1 MPNRHRCQLL
11 HHSVLSALEAFPID
25 VVFHLAGTGV
35 PHREALRPDNQYWAN
50 VATTRALTDAILASG
65 YRGRLVFA
73 SSASVYGN
81 TGFHK
86 VTEDHPLTPCTEYGH
101 RKAEAEAWLTKHL
114 GSQCDLR
121 IARLFH
127 VFGLGQRK
135 LVVYDLCTR
144 ILAGHDPLV
153 VLGTGQEARDFVF
166 VRDAVRAL
174 IIFGIGPPRI
184 APQIINVCSGIPT
197 RICDLVTLLLRLAHR
212 NTANVTFHQAA
223 SNNPILA
230 CIGDNTRLVE
240 SRIEAPK
247 ASFNHFAQTLAWIRR
262 DQRK

>member
-1 MPNRHRCQLL
+1 
-11 HHSVLSALEAFPID
+11 VD

-65 YRGRLVFA
+65 YHGRLVFA
-73 SSASVYGN
+73 SSASVYGD
-81 TGFHK
+81 TGFQK
-86 VTEDHPLTPCTEYGH
+86 VREDHPLTPCTEYGH
-101 RKAEAEAWLTKHL
+101 RKAEAEAWLVKHL
-114 GSQCDLR
+114 GRQCDLR

-135 LVVYDLCTR
+135 LVVYDLSTR

-174 IIFGIGPPRI
+174 IILGIGPPCI
-184 APQIINVCSGIPT
+184 GPQIINVCSGIPT
-197 RICDLVTLLLRLAHR
+197 RIRDLVTLLLRLAHR
-212 NTANVTFHQAA
+212 NAVDVTFQPEA

-240 SRIEAPK
+240 SNIEAPK
-247 ASFNHFAQTLAWIRR
+247 TSANHFAKTLSWIRGE
-262 DQRK
+262 QSK